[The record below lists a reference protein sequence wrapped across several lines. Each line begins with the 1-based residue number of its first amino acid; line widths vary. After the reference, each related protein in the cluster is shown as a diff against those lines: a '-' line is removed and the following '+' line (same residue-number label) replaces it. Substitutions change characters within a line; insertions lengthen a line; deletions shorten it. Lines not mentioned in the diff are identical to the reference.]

1 MSWSEKVE
9 LELQL
14 SELERVSCRDPTID
28 VPVLDIVSRE
38 PARRARQTLPRPTRR
53 KPVHNIKD
61 RRVAV
66 QQRRNGG
73 SSQRPYVV
81 GG

>member
-61 RRVAV
+61 RVAV
-66 QQRRNGG
+66 RRRRNDKAGE
-73 SSQRPYVV
+73 RDLV
-81 GG
+81 